1 MKKLIISILFGSV
14 ITASCSINNKEL
26 IGNYSFTGENVID
39 TLIIK
44 DDIYVHKIYNKSLK
58 LMYQGENKWT
68 FDKDRINLLNFYNN
82 EDNEFQEPLSN
93 KDAKKFLMLV
103 SFPVYKNNN
112 EIIIEVNADENIK
125 YLKSK

>member
-1 MKKLIISILFGSV
+1 MKNLIISILFGSV

-26 IGNYSFTGENVID
+26 IGNYSFKGENVID

>member
-1 MKKLIISILFGSV
+1 MKNLIISILFGSV

-26 IGNYSFTGENVID
+26 TGNYSFTGENIID

-82 EDNEFQEPLSN
+82 EDNELQEPLLN
-93 KDAKKFLMLV
+93 KDAKKFQMLV
-103 SFPVYKNNN
+103 SFPVYENNN
-112 EIIIEVNADENIK
+112 KIIIEVNADENIK